1 VNEPTGVALLT
12 IRAWCE
18 EGSDYPLR
26 ADIRLADDVAS
37 GFRSTVTLVDTDAV
51 VEAVR
56 AFLESVLCPSPPLV
70 LP

>member
-18 EGSDYPLR
+18 EGSATPLR
-26 ADIRLADDVAS
+26 ADVRLADDVAT
-37 GFRSTVTLVDTDAV
+37 GFRSTVTFIDADAV
-51 VEAVR
+51 VVAVR
-56 AFLESVLCPSPPLV
+56 AFLESVVCPSRPLI